1 MPVNKEGVSSCS
13 DREYGSTDLERFLLI
28 RSKESNDSI
37 AEFDE
42 RIQLAGYRIGRQGED
57 SRG

>member
-42 RIQLAGYRIGRQGED
+42 RIQLAG
-57 SRG
+57 